1 MNRCRWAKTVEQWFD
16 EGMTADRAAARHV
29 AECPSCAQTL
39 AVLKQMR
46 EGAQTIARRE
56 AVSNSQFPAFMEGIR
71 EGIETEHAPAWHFNR
86 LWTLSSL
93 AAAALIASASLF
105 TVFTGER
112 GEVEGSVVESYS
124 TELENADVSSY
135 STENGTTTV
144 WVTTAEEDLW

>member
-1 MNRCRWAKTVEQWFD
+1 MNRCRWANTVEQWFD
-16 EGMTADRAAARHV
+16 EGMTPDMSAAHHA

-46 EGAQTIARRE
+46 EGAQATARRE
-56 AVSNSQFPAFMEGIR
+56 AITTNQFPAFMEGIR
-71 EGIETEHAPAWHFNR
+71 EGIETEQAPAWHFNR
-86 LWTLSSL
+86 LWALSSV

-105 TVFTGER
+105 TVFTGEG

>member
-1 MNRCRWAKTVEQWFD
+1 MSSCRWTKTVERWFD
-16 EGMTADRAAARHV
+16 EGMTPDRTAARHV
-29 AECPSCAQTL
+29 AECPHCAQTL
-39 AVLKQMR
+39 ALLKQMR
-46 EGAQTIARRE
+46 EGAQTAARRE

-71 EGIETEHAPAWHFNR
+71 EGIETEQAPAWHFNR

-124 TELENADVSSY
+124 TDLENADVSSY

>member
-16 EGMTADRAAARHV
+16 EGMTPNGPAARH
-29 AECPSCAQTL
+29 AGECPHCAQTL
-39 AVLKQMR
+39 AVLEQMR
-46 EGAQTIARRE
+46 EGVQTAARRE
-56 AVSNSQFPAFMEGIR
+56 AITNSQFPAFMEGIR
-71 EGIETEHAPAWHFNR
+71 EGIETEQVPAWYFNR

-124 TELENADVSSY
+124 TDLENADVSSY